1 MENKI
6 SRATLSRIPTY
17 LNYLRSLTLQDNY
30 ISAAAIARNLG
41 LGEVQVRKDM
51 GALCGSGKPKIG
63 YLTTELIR
71 CLKSYLSSEN
81 GNTVIVGGGKLG
93 RALLDYGG
101 FKEYGLEILAAFDP
115 KAREMQTS
123 PNGKPIL
130 PVEEF
135 PSFCSKNQVRLAIIA
150 VPAKAAQKAFDMIY
164 AGGIR
169 AVWCFAPCRLK
180 APPDAI
186 IQYENMALSLA
197 HLKMQLPR

>member
-71 CLKSYLSSEN
+71 CLESYLSSEN

-115 KAREMQTS
+115 KVREMQTS
-123 PNGKPIL
+123 PNGKLIL

-135 PSFCSKNQVRLAIIA
+135 PSFCSKNQVRLAIIT
-150 VPAKAAQKAFDMIY
+150 VPAKAAQEAFDMIY
-164 AGGIR
+164 ASGIR
-169 AVWCFAPCRLK
+169 AVWCFAPCRLN

>member
-1 MENKI
+1 MQEVFVLENKI

-71 CLKSYLSSEN
+71 CLESYLSSEN

-101 FKEYGLEILAAFDP
+101 FKEYGLE
-115 KAREMQTS
+115 K
-123 PNGKPIL
+123 
-130 PVEEF
+130 
-135 PSFCSKNQVRLAIIA
+135 
-150 VPAKAAQKAFDMIY
+150 
-164 AGGIR
+164 
-169 AVWCFAPCRLK
+169 
-180 APPDAI
+180 
-186 IQYENMALSLA
+186 
-197 HLKMQLPR
+197 

>member
-17 LNYLRSLTLQDNY
+17 LNYLRSLTLQDNH

-71 CLKSYLSSEN
+71 CLESYLSSEN

-115 KAREMQTS
+115 KVREMQTS
-123 PNGKPIL
+123 PKGKLIL

-135 PSFCSKNQVRLAIIA
+135 PSFCSKNQVRLAIIT
-150 VPAKAAQKAFDMIY
+150 VPAKAAQESFDMIY
-164 AGGIR
+164 ASGIR
-169 AVWCFAPCRLK
+169 AVWCFAPCRLNV
-180 APPDAI
+180 PPDAI